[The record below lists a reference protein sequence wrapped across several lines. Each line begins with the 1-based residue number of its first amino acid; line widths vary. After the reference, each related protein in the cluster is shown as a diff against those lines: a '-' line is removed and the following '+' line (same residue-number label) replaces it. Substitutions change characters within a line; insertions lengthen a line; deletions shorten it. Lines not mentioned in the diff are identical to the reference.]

1 MKNMP
6 KKILK
11 GKVVKNNRSKTITV
25 LVERKYQHPVLKKV
39 IKTKKKYHVH
49 DEKNLLKVGD
59 KVLFGKWS
67 GTEVKID
74 GKEYSIMKESDIMG
88 ISSK

>member
-1 MKNMP
+1 MP

-11 GKVVKNNRSKTITV
+11 RKVVKNNRSKTITV

-39 IKTKKKYHVH
+39 IKTKKKYHAH

-59 KVLFGKWS
+59 KVSIIETNPISKQKKFKVL
-67 GTEVKID
+67 EVIQ
-74 GKEYSIMKESDIMG
+74 
-88 ISSK
+88 